1 MIAVSRETFSSL
13 KYKPTLLQVI
23 PALTSG
29 GVEIETIEIAK
40 AIIAAGGRAIVVSGT
55 GAGEI
60 KEEGIEFRT
69 LPLNTKNPFRIAKNI
84 TRLKNLIRKEKVD
97 LVHARS
103 RGPAWSAYKAARALK
118 VPFVTTYHAAYS
130 SGSVLKVFY
139 NSIMARGD
147 RVIAISRFI
156 ENHIIKK
163 YKKFSWFEAS
173 KIRLIERGIDLHLFD
188 PTAISKDCVENL
200 KDAWGTSGKR
210 LILLP
215 GRISR
220 KKGQELL
227 INALSRMKQKDV
239 MLVFV
244 GSAQGHDSY
253 RDFLL
258 QYAGSLGL
266 GERIKWIHP
275 CHDLPA
281 AYQLADVIVCP
292 SLSPEGFGRVI
303 AEAQA
308 MKKPIIVSNHGAA
321 PEVIEDGVTG
331 WATPPGDAEALAQ
344 ALEDVLALSPARLK
358 DIGEKGR
365 RRVEAY
371 YSRDM
376 MGSKTIAVYKELLP
390 SLSFPAFARTS
401 S

>member
-1 MIAVSRETFSSL
+1 LTIVSCETFSSL
-13 KYKPTLLQVI
+13 KYKPTILQVI

-40 AIIAAGGRAIVVSGT
+40 AIVAAGGRAIVVSGT
-55 GAGEI
+55 EKDGVQ
-60 KEEGIEFRT
+60 EEGIEFRT
-69 LPLNTKNPFRIAKNI
+69 LPLNTKNPFQISKNA
-84 TRLKNLIRKEKVD
+84 TRLKNLILKEKVD

-103 RGPAWSAYKAARALK
+103 RAPAWSANKAARVLK

-130 SGSVLKVFY
+130 SGSILKTFY
-139 NSIMARGD
+139 NSVMVRGD

-156 ENHIIKK
+156 KSHLIEK
-163 YKKFSWFEAS
+163 YKKFSWFDES

-188 PTAISKDCVENL
+188 PKAISKERVESVR
-200 KDAWGTSGKR
+200 KAWGVSSSSR
-210 LILLP
+210 LVLLP
-215 GRISR
+215 GRLSR
-220 KKGQELL
+220 KKGQDLL

-239 MLVFV
+239 IVVFA
-244 GSAQGHDSY
+244 GPAEGHESY

-266 GERIKWIHP
+266 EDRIKWIHP

-281 AYQLADVIVCP
+281 AYQLADVVVCP
-292 SLSPEGFGRVI
+292 SLAPEGFGRVI

-321 PEVIEDGVTG
+321 RDVIEEGVTG
-331 WATPPGDAEALAQ
+331 WGTPPGDADALAQ
-344 ALEDVLALSPARLK
+344 ALDDVLALSPARLT

-365 RRVEAY
+365 KRVETY
-371 YSRDM
+371 YSKEM
-376 MGSKTIAVYKELLP
+376 MGSKTISVYKELLEGKEK
-390 SLSFPAFARTS
+390 R
-401 S
+401 

>member
-1 MIAVSRETFSSL
+1 MTIVSCETFSSL
-13 KYKPTLLQVI
+13 KCKPTILQVI
-23 PALTSG
+23 PALSSG

-40 AIIAAGGRAIVVSGT
+40 AIIAGGGRAVIVSGT
-55 GAGEI
+55 GGDGI

-69 LPLNTKNPFRIAKNI
+69 LPLNTKNPFRIAKNA
-84 TRLKNLIRKEKVD
+84 THLKNLILKEKVD

-103 RGPAWSAYKAARALK
+103 RAPAWSASRAARAAK

-130 SGSVLKVFY
+130 SGSILKVFY

-156 ENHIIKK
+156 ESHVIEK
-163 YKKFSWFEAS
+163 YKKFSWFEVS
-173 KIRLIERGIDLHLFD
+173 KIRRIDRGIDLHLFD
-188 PTAISKDCVENL
+188 PAAISKERVENL
-200 KDAWGTSGKR
+200 KDEWGMSSGKR

-215 GRISR
+215 GRITQ
-220 KKGQELL
+220 KKGQELV

-239 MLVFV
+239 VLVLA
-244 GSAQGHDSY
+244 GSAQEHESY

-258 QYAGSLGL
+258 QYAKSIGL
-266 GERIKWIHP
+266 EDRVKWVYP
-275 CHDLPA
+275 CSDLPA

-292 SLSPEGFGRVI
+292 SLAPEGFGRVI

-321 PEVIEDGVTG
+321 IEVIEDGVTG
-331 WATPPGDAEALAQ
+331 WAIPPGDVDALAR
-344 ALEDVLALSPARLK
+344 ALDDVLALSPARLK

-365 RRVEAY
+365 RRVEIY

-376 MGSKTIAVYKELLP
+376 MGSKTIAVYKELLEG
-390 SLSFPAFARTS
+390 REKR
-401 S
+401 